1 LVLSAG
7 SLVAALEIIR
17 FADLTA
23 TPWKNGG
30 GVTREILRHE
40 KDGAIVW
47 RLSIADVSSE
57 GPFSVFAGLQR
68 ILTVIEGEGMRL
80 VHLDGSALLANLFS
94 PVAFSGEEPIT
105 GELPSGPCR
114 DFNIIWN
121 PSIAEASVSVIAAGQ
136 TAASGFSEFSG
147 ILCLSQRAL
156 ISTGETLAFGDLAVL
171 NEPAILKEGKALLL
185 IIRGHSHP

>member
-1 LVLSAG
+1 MLV
-7 SLVAALEIIR
+7 LEIIR

-80 VHLDGSALLANLFS
+80 IRPDGSAFIADLFS
-94 PVAFSGEEPIT
+94 PVAFSGEEPIA
-105 GELPSGPCR
+105 GELPNGPCR
-114 DFNIIWN
+114 DFNVIWN
-121 PSIAEASVSVIAAGQ
+121 PAIADASASVITEGHA
-136 TAASGFSEFSG
+136 AASGFSEFSG

-156 ISTGETLAFGDLAVL
+156 ISTGETLAFGDFAVL
-171 NEPAILKEGKALLL
+171 NEPAILKEGKALLV
-185 IIRGHSHP
+185 IIREHSHP